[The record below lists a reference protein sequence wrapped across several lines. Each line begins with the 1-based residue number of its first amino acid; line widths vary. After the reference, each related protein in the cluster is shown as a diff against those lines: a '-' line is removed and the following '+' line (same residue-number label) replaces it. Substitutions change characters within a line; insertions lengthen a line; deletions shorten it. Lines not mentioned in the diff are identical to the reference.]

1 MKRNPL
7 SRYSRLK
14 KQRQM
19 EQRKE
24 LAIWALE
31 VTGWGWA
38 TVWVPTVLMACPMAL
53 ATMAAMPVMAHM
65 EYGRDLWVVAAQDQR
80 GPQNLLDL
88 VMDSDMVD
96 LDMEALDMVDLEAM
110 GLAMASMAMVSTVDT
125 FGRDLRTSPLP
136 NQLNLGPRD
145 RQALTMALAWGHTM
159 ASAMVVM
166 VWEGYM
172 GTVST
177 VDISGKG
184 LLRIQNHRWK
194 LEKRGLRT
202 LTMALALAHTMALGM
217 AWEVF
222 MAGMEASMDMASG
235 DALWRR
241 VSQRQG
247 KAK

>member
-1 MKRNPL
+1 MSQFSK
-7 SRYSRLK
+7 YIFISRLK

-31 VTGWGWA
+31 VTGWVWA
-38 TVWVPTVLMACPMAL
+38 MVWVPTVLMACPMAL

-166 VWEGYM
+166 DWEGYM

-184 LLRIQNHRWK
+184 LLGILINMK
-194 LEKRGLRT
+194 TPVCEKSGLQV
-202 LTMALALAHTMALGM
+202 HTMDWDLVLVHTMDLGT
-217 AWEVF
+217 A
-222 MAGMEASMDMASG
+222 
-235 DALWRR
+235 
-241 VSQRQG
+241 
-247 KAK
+247 